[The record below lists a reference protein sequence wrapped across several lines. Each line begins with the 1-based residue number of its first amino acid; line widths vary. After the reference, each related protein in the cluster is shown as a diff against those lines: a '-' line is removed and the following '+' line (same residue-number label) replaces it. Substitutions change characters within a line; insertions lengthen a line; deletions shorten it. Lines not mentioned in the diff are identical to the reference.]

1 MLSSH
6 HVYYILSGE
15 SGDTADSIDKVAT
28 QPSPIVEKVDTSE
41 IVSED
46 VELINE
52 EEEEDKSENEVSEEE
67 VKKEINQ
74 IPSDNGVVVS
84 TTARTGREYSREE
97 FKSALRR
104 LLEETPGKLYLV
116 I

>member
-15 SGDTADSIDKVAT
+15 SGDTADSIGKVAI

-67 VKKEINQ
+67 VKKEINE
-74 IPSDNGVVVS
+74 IPSDNAVVAS

-104 LLEETPGKLYLV
+104 LLEETPGKL
-116 I
+116 